1 MMNSDNEG
9 RDPRLIGSYLVSMRA
24 ITPEQ
29 LKYGLMLSAIMA
41 VSGTRKP
48 IGETLIEA
56 GLIKQYQLDRAL
68 MLQAEDLRRQE
79 VMEANRIAMPRFRQ
93 QGEDDQRSG
102 FHFVN
107 TRREQEDVV
116 TAWKRGRAIRKR
128 TSDKQSSNEDVA

>member
-1 MMNSDNEG
+1 MNSDNEG
-9 RDPRLIGSYLVSMRA
+9 RDPRLIGSYLVSMRV
-24 ITPEQ
+24 ITSEQ

-48 IGETLIEA
+48 IGDTLIEA

-79 VMEANRIAMPRFRQ
+79 VMEANRNAMPRYRQ
-93 QGEDDQRSG
+93 QGDEDKRSG

-107 TRREQEDVV
+107 ARREQEDVIS
-116 TAWKRGRAIRKR
+116 AWKRGRAGRR
-128 TSDKQSSNEDVA
+128 RPTDKQSSEEAVA